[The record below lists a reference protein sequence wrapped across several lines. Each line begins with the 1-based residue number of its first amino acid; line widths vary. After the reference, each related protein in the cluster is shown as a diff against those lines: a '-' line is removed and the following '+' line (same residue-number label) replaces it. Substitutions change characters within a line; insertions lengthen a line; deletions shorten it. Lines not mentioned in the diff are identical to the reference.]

1 MYKQTWFSTLQSNT
15 NFEHNVQIKNYIK
28 SSKPLRKIYHGTSK
42 GTSKQRYENQKKSFN
57 NKQRRA
63 DTELS
68 KEYSRIK
75 EFKAQPQV
83 KLYFLKKYRPAKRT
97 VICYLCLNEKLF
109 IIEHQRNDLINQR
122 TELISKCK
130 HKNKVKLINCKTLWK
145 VPVSRTFFWCK
156 FFPGFGLT
164 MET

>member
-83 KLYFLKKYRPAKRT
+83 KLYFLKKIPTSKKNSYLLFMFERKTVYHWTPKKRPYKP
-97 VICYLCLNEKLF
+97 
-109 IIEHQRNDLINQR
+109 
-122 TELISKCK
+122 
-130 HKNKVKLINCKTLWK
+130 KNWTYQ
-145 VPVSRTFFWCK
+145 
-156 FFPGFGLT
+156 
-164 MET
+164 